1 MLLACPI
8 TKMNETRRIRRSM
21 LKTNLKIAIAAF
33 MLSAAAFAQQGKIYQ
48 DGGSWVQE
56 VSGSLSAARKLH
68 IRVEAGAVHV
78 EGGSQSGIT
87 YKMITR
93 ARTSSEEKARRQFE
107 EYKLTASIHGDTA
120 TIEAECASPHRFSGE
135 HAI

>member
-21 LKTNLKIAIAAF
+21 LKTNLKIAIAALT
-33 MLSAAAFAQQGKIYQ
+33 LSVAAMAQQGRIYQ

-87 YKMITR
+87 YKMVTR
-93 ARTSSEEKARRQFE
+93 VRTSSEEKARRQFE
-107 EYKLTASIHGDTA
+107 QYKLSATLRGDIA
-120 TIEAECASPHRFSGE
+120 TIEAECGSSHRFSGE
-135 HAI
+135 